1 MQILRRHRTPVSGN
15 DLAAEA
21 GVSLRTIY
29 RDIADL
35 QGLGAQIDGEP
46 GFGYVLQPGFLLPP
60 LMFSEQEIQ
69 ALALGA
75 QWVSRQTDDE
85 FALAARDALA
95 KIGAVLPSELQH
107 KLDDSAFHVGRRPKQ
122 PEAVDLRVVRQ
133 AMRDQHKLS
142 IVYRDPQGAKTTRI
156 IWPIGVGFFDSRRII
171 AGWCEMRKDFRSFRA
186 DRIEK
191 IKLRTER
198 YPGRR
203 RDLVKQ
209 WRAQVDAERRK
220 TSRLISP
227 PGPTPCRRAITC
239 WCASPSPA

>member
-1 MQILRRHRTPVSGN
+1 MSKSQRLFDLMQILRRHRTPVSGN

-107 KLDDSAFHVGRRPKQ
+107 SWTTVPFTWGAGRSSPKPSTFASCGKPCATNTSFPLCIATRKARRPRGSSGQLASAF
-122 PEAVDLRVVRQ
+122 
-133 AMRDQHKLS
+133 S
-142 IVYRDPQGAKTTRI
+142 IPDASLPAGAK
-156 IWPIGVGFFDSRRII
+156 
-171 AGWCEMRKDFRSFRA
+171 
-186 DRIEK
+186 
-191 IKLRTER
+191 
-198 YPGRR
+198 
-203 RDLVKQ
+203 
-209 WRAQVDAERRK
+209 
-220 TSRLISP
+220 
-227 PGPTPCRRAITC
+227 
-239 WCASPSPA
+239 

>member
-1 MQILRRHRTPVSGN
+1 MQILRRHRHPVSGN
-15 DLAAEA
+15 ALAAEA

-35 QGLGAQIDGEP
+35 QALGAQIEGEP

-85 FALAARDALA
+85 FARAARDAVA
-95 KIGAVLPSELQH
+95 KIGAVLPSELRH
-107 KLDDSAFHVGRRPKQ
+107 KLDDNAFHVGRRPKQ
-122 PEAVDLRVVRQ
+122 SETVDLHIVRQ

-142 IVYRDPQGAKTTRI
+142 IVYCDPKGAKTKRI
-156 IWPIGVGFFDSRRII
+156 IWPIGVAFFDSRRII
-171 AGWCEMRKDFRSFRA
+171 GGWCELRKDFRSFRA

-191 IKLRTER
+191 IKVKTER

-203 RDLVKQ
+203 RELVKQ

-220 TSRLISP
+220 I
-227 PGPTPCRRAITC
+227 AD
-239 WCASPSPA
+239 

>member
-1 MQILRRHRTPVSGN
+1 MSKSQRLFDLMQILRRHRTPVPGN

-85 FALAARDALA
+85 FALAARDA
-95 KIGAVLPSELQH
+95 
-107 KLDDSAFHVGRRPKQ
+107 R
-122 PEAVDLRVVRQ
+122 
-133 AMRDQHKLS
+133 
-142 IVYRDPQGAKTTRI
+142 
-156 IWPIGVGFFDSRRII
+156 
-171 AGWCEMRKDFRSFRA
+171 
-186 DRIEK
+186 
-191 IKLRTER
+191 
-198 YPGRR
+198 
-203 RDLVKQ
+203 
-209 WRAQVDAERRK
+209 
-220 TSRLISP
+220 
-227 PGPTPCRRAITC
+227 
-239 WCASPSPA
+239 